1 MSTTALLILELAKT
15 LPVEEQRFIC
25 AALGRHV
32 GAPASSGSPGM
43 IRTPDGQCHNP
54 AGLPND
60 DPFFRLLEEIET
72 ARHATPGRPLPE
84 LA

>member
-25 AALGRHV
+25 AALGRHA
-32 GAPASSGSPGM
+32 GAPGSGEGSRF
-43 IRTPDGQCHNP
+43 IRTPDGECHNP
-54 AGLPND
+54 SGLPND

-72 ARHATPGRPLPE
+72 ARHATSGRPLPE